1 MLATGF
7 LQQRTSPELATLRPA
22 PFVAIS
28 ASGNSQKRPDDLA
41 LRCVIHCACE
51 EHKATFIRQRQNQIK
66 SATASIVNK
75 GGNMTRRKRY
85 AIVGTGS
92 RAGMYI
98 DAAASQFKDC
108 AQLVGLCD
116 LSHTRMNWHNGQLQG
131 RGLPPARA
139 YHAEDF
145 DRMINETDPDTVIV
159 TTVDAWHHEYI
170 VRALDAGCDVIC
182 EKPLTTTLDRL
193 QLIDEAIK
201 RSGKSLRVTFNYRYA
216 PAYARFRE
224 LIRDG
229 AVGRPLAVDFSWV
242 LDTSHGADYFRRWH
256 REKDISGG
264 LLVHKATH
272 HFDLVNWWI
281 DSTPRQVFALGDL
294 LFYGKA
300 NAEARGEHYPYARY
314 TGEDAARDDPFALRL
329 DAKEAYAG
337 LYLAAEGETGYI
349 RDRNVF
355 GAPITAEDTMTVT
368 ARYANGVLLSY
379 CLVAYAP
386 WEGLRI
392 AITGTKGRLE
402 MDVTETVSHLK
413 PDSAAAAASKGAF
426 KQTAIR
432 VFPMFGEARKLEA
445 PVAEGG
451 HGGAD
456 PLMLEALFSP
466 DPPPDPLKRAAT
478 YMDGA
483 ASVLVGI
490 AANMSIES
498 GELVDVGELFELAL

>member
-1 MLATGF
+1 M
-7 LQQRTSPELATLRPA
+7 PE
-22 PFVAIS
+22 
-28 ASGNSQKRPDDLA
+28 
-41 LRCVIHCACE
+41 
-51 EHKATFIRQRQNQIK
+51 
-66 SATASIVNK
+66 
-75 GGNMTRRKRY
+75 RKRF

-108 AQLVGLCD
+108 AQLVALCD

-139 YHAEDF
+139 YHADDF
-145 DRMINETDPDTVIV
+145 DRMIGETKPDTVIV
-159 TTVDAWHHEYI
+159 ATIDAWHHEYI
-170 VRALDAGCDVIC
+170 ARALDVGCDVIS

-224 LIRDG
+224 LIGAG

-256 REKDISGG
+256 REKENSGG

-281 DSTPRQVFALGDL
+281 DSYPRQVFALGDL
-294 LFYGKA
+294 LFYGAA
-300 NAEARGEHYPYARY
+300 NADARGEHYPYARY
-314 TGEDAARDDPFALRL
+314 TGEEAARDDPFALRL
-329 DAKEAYAG
+329 DEKEAYAG
-337 LYLAAEGETGYI
+337 LYLAAESETGYI

-355 GAPITAEDTMTVT
+355 GAPITSEDTMTLT

-392 AITGTKGRLE
+392 AITGAKGRLE
-402 MDVTETVSHLK
+402 MDVTETVAHLK

-432 VFPMFGEARKLEA
+432 LFPMFGEPRELDV

-466 DPPPDPLKRAAT
+466 NPPPDPLKRAAT
-478 YMDGA
+478 YVDGA

-498 GELVDVGELFELAL
+498 GEMVDVGELFELTM

>member
-1 MLATGF
+1 M
-7 LQQRTSPELATLRPA
+7 SE
-22 PFVAIS
+22 
-28 ASGNSQKRPDDLA
+28 
-41 LRCVIHCACE
+41 
-51 EHKATFIRQRQNQIK
+51 
-66 SATASIVNK
+66 
-75 GGNMTRRKRY
+75 RKRY

-92 RAGMYI
+92 RAGMYV
-98 DAAASQFKDC
+98 DAVTGQYSEQAK
-108 AQLVGLCD
+108 LVALCD
-116 LSHTRMNWHNGQLQG
+116 MSQVRMDWHNLGLQA
-131 RGLPPARA
+131 RGLPLGPTYQAR
-139 YHAEDF
+139 DF
-145 DRMINETDPDTVIV
+145 DRMIDEMNPDTVIV

-170 VRALDAGCDVIC
+170 ARALDHGCDVIS

-193 QLIDEAIK
+193 REIDEAIK

-256 REKDISGG
+256 RDKKNSGG

-281 DSTPRQVFALGDL
+281 DSYPRQVFALGEL

-300 NAEARGEHYPYARY
+300 NAEARGERYPYARY
-314 TGEDAARDDPFALRL
+314 TGEEAAKDDPFALRL
-329 DAKEAYAG
+329 DEKEAYAG
-337 LYLAAEGETGYI
+337 LYLAAEAETGYI

-355 GAPITAEDTMTVT
+355 GEPITAEDTMAVS
-368 ARYANGVLLSY
+368 ARYANGALLSY

-386 WEGLRI
+386 WEGLRV
-392 AITGTKGRLE
+392 AVTGTRGRLE
-402 MDVTETVSHLK
+402 MDVTETVTHLK
-413 PDSAAAAASKGAF
+413 PDSASAAASKGAF
-426 KQTAIR
+426 KETRIR
-432 VFPMFGEARKLEA
+432 AFPMFGEGYDVDV
-445 PVAEGG
+445 PVAAGG

-456 PLMLEALFSP
+456 PLMLDDLFAAKP
-466 DPPPDPLKRAAT
+466 APDPLKRAAT

-483 ASVLVGI
+483 ASILVGI

-498 GELVDVGELFELAL
+498 GELVDVGELFDLSK

>member
-1 MLATGF
+1 MST
-7 LQQRTSPELATLRPA
+7 
-22 PFVAIS
+22 
-28 ASGNSQKRPDDLA
+28 
-41 LRCVIHCACE
+41 
-51 EHKATFIRQRQNQIK
+51 
-66 SATASIVNK
+66 
-75 GGNMTRRKRY
+75 RKRY

-98 DAAASQFKDC
+98 DAAASRFKDC
-108 AQLVGLCD
+108 AELVGFCD
-116 LSHTRMNWHNGQLQG
+116 LSRTRMDWHNVQLRT
-131 RGLPPARA
+131 RGLPPAPT
-139 YHAEDF
+139 YHADNF
-145 DRMINETDPDTVIV
+145 DRMIGEAKPDVVIV
-159 TTVDAWHHEYI
+159 TTIDAWHHEYI
-170 VRALDAGCDVIC
+170 ARALDSGCDVIS

-193 QLIDEAIK
+193 KTIDEAIN
-201 RSGKSLRVTFNYRYA
+201 RSGRSLRVTFNYRYA

-229 AVGRPLAVDFSWV
+229 AIGRPLAVDFSWV

-256 REKDISGG
+256 REKEHSGG

-281 DSTPRQVFALGDL
+281 DSYPRQVFALGDL

-300 NAEARGEHYPYARY
+300 NAAARGEHYTYSRY
-314 TGEDAARDDPFALRL
+314 TGEAAAKDDPFALRL
-329 DAKEAYAG
+329 DEKEAYAG
-337 LYLAAEGETGYI
+337 LYLAAESETGYI

-355 GAPITAEDTMTVT
+355 GEPITAEDTMTVT

-392 AITGTKGRLE
+392 AVTGTRGRLE

-413 PDSAAAAASKGAF
+413 PDSASAAASKGAF

-432 VFPMFGEARKLEA
+432 VFPMFGEGFEVDV

-456 PLMLEALFSP
+456 PLMLDDLFAP
-466 DPPPDPLKRAAT
+466 DPPPDPLQRAAT
-478 YMDGA
+478 YRDGA
-483 ASVLVGI
+483 ASILLGI
-490 AANMSIES
+490 AANKSIES
-498 GELVDVGELFELAL
+498 GELVDVGELFELT